1 MKEYFSYKPKS
12 ELLKELLDLMA
23 KVKDIDGACSLLSWD
38 QETFMPPGA
47 VETRSHQL
55 SALEVLSHSFLSS
68 DKAINLADRIRNIE
82 SSEDPFESS
91 MFRLFLREH
100 DKAVKIP
107 ESFVHR
113 YSAARTLAI
122 EGWKEARKKEKFKFF
137 EKDLSKLLELKVEE
151 ADYLGYEKNR
161 YDAFLDY
168 YEPGMTAAKLE
179 PMFNNLSRH
188 ALDSLKKIE
197 INKDKVSDEFIKQ
210 KFASQGQIK
219 FIRIIAQKMAFDF
232 YYGRIDKSIHPFTT
246 SFSPK
251 DVRITTRI
259 NETEI
264 RAGVYA
270 AIHELG
276 HALYEQGIDY
286 ILDRTFA
293 GEGASYG
300 LHESQ
305 SLIWEN
311 IIARTKEFWMW
322 ALPELQQ
329 IFPGQLTDIYPSDMF
344 KAVNVVR
351 PSFIRTEAD
360 ELTYNLHIVL
370 RFEIENMLLNGK
382 LRISDIP
389 SYWDNKMKTFLGIYP
404 PNDLM
409 GALQDIHWSHGSF
422 GYFPIYSLGK
432 LYAAT
437 IWKTMR
443 NEIQGIDEHISN
455 GNFAKIRYWLRDRLH
470 RFGKL
475 ADPDELI
482 QDISGEPLSDAPYI
496 NYIDAKI
503 NELYFD

>member
-12 ELLKELLDLMA
+12 ELLKELLELMA

-38 QETFMPPGA
+38 QETYMPPGA

-55 SALEVLSHSFLSS
+55 SALEVISHSFLSS

-82 SSEDPFESS
+82 SSEDPLESS

-107 ESFVHR
+107 ESFVFR

-151 ADYLGYEKNR
+151 ADYLGYKKNR
-161 YDAFLDY
+161 FDAFLDY

-188 ALDSLKKIE
+188 ALDTLKKIE

-360 ELTYNLHIVL
+360 ELTYNLHIC
-370 RFEIENMLLNGK
+370 LL
-382 LRISDIP
+382 
-389 SYWDNKMKTFLGIYP
+389 YT
-404 PNDLM
+404 
-409 GALQDIHWSHGSF
+409 
-422 GYFPIYSLGK
+422 
-432 LYAAT
+432 
-437 IWKTMR
+437 
-443 NEIQGIDEHISN
+443 
-455 GNFAKIRYWLRDRLH
+455 
-470 RFGKL
+470 
-475 ADPDELI
+475 
-482 QDISGEPLSDAPYI
+482 SDAA
-496 NYIDAKI
+496 D
-503 NELYFD
+503 E